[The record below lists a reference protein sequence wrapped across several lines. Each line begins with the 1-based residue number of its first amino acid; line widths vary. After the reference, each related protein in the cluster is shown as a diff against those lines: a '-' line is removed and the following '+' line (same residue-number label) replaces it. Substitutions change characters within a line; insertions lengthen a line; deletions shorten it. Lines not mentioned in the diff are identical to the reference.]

1 MQLIARIA
9 SWQQAPCSTTARR
22 QKIKPDARTG
32 TRNARH
38 GEIASRHCL
47 ATLHRKARMDDALRI
62 HLMDAHQRFT
72 IRHAHQP
79 LIYREGAH
87 SR

>member
-1 MQLIARIA
+1 
-9 SWQQAPCSTTARR
+9 
-22 QKIKPDARTG
+22 
-32 TRNARH
+32 
-38 GEIASRHCL
+38 
-47 ATLHRKARMDDALRI
+47 MDDALRI